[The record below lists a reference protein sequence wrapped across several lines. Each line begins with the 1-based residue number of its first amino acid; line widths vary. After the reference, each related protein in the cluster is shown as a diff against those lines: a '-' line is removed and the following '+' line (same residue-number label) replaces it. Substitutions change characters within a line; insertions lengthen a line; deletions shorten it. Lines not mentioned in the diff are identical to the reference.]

1 MLVMSTRHVA
11 AHDVIFFGLL
21 LLSCC

>member
-1 MLVMSTRHVA
+1 MNTRHEA
-11 AHDVIFFGLL
+11 AHDVIFFRLL